1 MSMWI
6 YIYIYIYMYVCV
18 CVYIYIYIYIC
29 VCVCVWV
36 YKSIYSYIWV
46 YKIYGKRIWVYKFV
60 VLMISLTREDIV
72 YPWHLVW
79 WFLNGSEV
87 SGDSFGCT
95 IYFVL
100 SEWRCC
106 LTILYLNNMFK
117 CLFIRSEI
125 LLTVVSLVDWC
136 SFFYRWTTMCLM
148 ISFRLKGT
156 IGISGHNIFSLWSF
170 SLRYQ
175 FRLSIC
181 QMWVAF
187 LL

>member
-18 CVYIYIYIYIC
+18 CVYIYIYIC

-36 YKSIYSYIWV
+36 YKFIYSYIWV

-72 YPWHLVW
+72 YPWHLVC

-136 SFFYRWTTMCLM
+136 SFFVGGLQC
-148 ISFRLKGT
+148 
-156 IGISGHNIFSLWSF
+156 
-170 SLRYQ
+170 
-175 FRLSIC
+175 
-181 QMWVAF
+181 V
-187 LL
+187 